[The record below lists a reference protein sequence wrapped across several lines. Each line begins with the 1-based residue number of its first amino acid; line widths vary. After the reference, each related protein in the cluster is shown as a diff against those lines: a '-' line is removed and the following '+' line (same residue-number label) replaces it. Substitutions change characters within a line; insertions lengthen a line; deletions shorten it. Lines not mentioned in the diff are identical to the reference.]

1 MFRFIVALIWTIIF
15 LILSIPIIIIL
26 FFAGLFAPD
35 MRARVSQYIVCFTFK
50 MLKWISGTNLLVLG
64 KENVPKDEPVLFTP
78 NHRSIFDIILTYPLC
93 KRQTAYIAKKETKKI
108 PVFSIW
114 MAFMNCQFLDRKDLR
129 QGLKVVCKAADLIKS
144 GKSVCI
150 FPEGTRNKGED
161 DLLDFHDGSF
171 KIAEKAGCKVVPIA
185 INNSEAIFE
194 KQFPRIRKATVII
207 EYLPPIDPSSF
218 DRKEKKAVVSTAR
231 DEILNAYNS
240 NKKFVI

>member
-1 MFRFIVALIWTIIF
+1 MFRFIIALIWTIVF

-26 FFAGLFAPD
+26 FFIGLFAPD
-35 MRARVSQYIVCFTFK
+35 IRAKVSQVIVCFTFK
-50 MLKWISGTNLLVLG
+50 MLKWISGTKLLILG

-114 MAFMNCQFLDRKDLR
+114 MSFMNCQFLDRKDLR
-129 QGLKVVCKAADLIKS
+129 QGLKVVCKAADLIKA

-150 FPEGTRNKGED
+150 FPEGTRNKGSE

-171 KIAEKAGCKVVPIA
+171 KIAEKAGCKIVPVS

-194 KQFPRIRKATVII
+194 KQFPKIRKTTVVI
-207 EYLPPIDPSSF
+207 EYLKPIDPSSF
-218 DRKEKKAVVSTAR
+218 ERTRKREISETAQK
-231 DEILNAYNS
+231 EILEAYHN
-240 NKKFVI
+240 NKHLV